1 MSRRRIVAFSSAGV
15 ILGIILIAMLLL
27 VSLTQTAF
35 GRDRVRDFLLSRVA
49 TAMGDRGT
57 LYIGRMDG
65 GLFTGVTIDSI
76 AILDGEDSVFVA
88 AGGVHVSYDPRDLL
102 DRRLLIRRVEV
113 NRPVVNLRRHTTG
126 EWNVDRI
133 FPRRGPRTPGARDRG
148 FGDFIIINDAVIRGG
163 TFTITE
169 PWTPNDSLL
178 DFRRDSA
185 GLYVLTSGHSEIRET
200 AEGLKRTLRWSNI
213 ELRSPHVRIAHP
225 DSAGQYIVLGRL
237 DADESDP
244 PFSFRNIQGA
254 VRIVRDTVRFEAR
267 HFELPGSSGSGR
279 GMVTVGGGQPTRYD
293 IHIVG
298 DRVSLAD
305 VNWVYPTLPKSGGG
319 SMKLHIRNAPNFRGM
334 EYALTELDVQTTGSR
349 IRGAMT
355 FAVGEPVLVVKDVE
369 LRADP
374 VTFDFIRELGGGPFP
389 VPWSGDIHGTVSG
402 PGGPLDRWRV
412 TEARFTFVDGNV
424 PDAVTRGVFRGEL
437 NILEPAEAV
446 FRGLDVDFATLD
458 LRTVEYL
465 FEEFPRL
472 GGTISGAAR
481 LDSLW
486 QNVTFSAADITHR
499 NGDGT
504 ATRMRGRGRADLR
517 GEVMVF
523 DVDME
528 ADPISFSM
536 LRRSYP
542 GLPLVGTFS
551 GPLRA
556 RGTMGNLELTTS
568 LTGAAGGFSI
578 DGTFDLV
585 EPAMSARGRAS
596 VRELDV
602 RQALGRS
609 DLPVT
614 VLTATMAGDLG
625 GSGRDDVAGHVE
637 VAFDNSTV
645 NGVQLFPSIGSFA
658 FDAGRLRVDSLQLE
672 TSLARVSARG
682 ALGLT
687 GATSDSLHY
696 RVEIDSI
703 AMLAHLFPRSSTV
716 RDRLEAAIEGG
727 VDDSSEAADAVDVEA
742 ALGGSLIAAGT
753 LSGSLDTLS
762 ARGTLDG
769 LRLASGADRAQRLHG
784 EFELDRIT
792 SDINGRVQAS
802 LDVLTLGGIAFE
814 TMDTELQL
822 ITRDSGTVRLA
833 ARGPE
838 GAVRWD
844 GRARFDRSADTMRVV
859 TSEFELV
866 TEGDRWSLVGPAT
879 VVTSDLGLT
888 LDSLVM
894 RNASGGLVRARGTLP
909 NEGSAAA
916 QLAVARF
923 PLSTVSSVIQEMPL
937 GGLLDMQLELTGT
950 RQSPEVIFSG
960 AVDEGR
966 YGDVHLPYL
975 NASGRYRDQRL
986 STNVLMMRNG
996 QTVLT
1001 FQGVLPVS
1009 LALDG
1014 SAGRLLDEPIRGRI
1028 RADSVDL
1035 GLIEPMTPY
1044 FSRVTGVLH
1053 TDVNVE
1059 GTWAQPTFSG
1069 TFGIINGEAGV
1080 PQLGIRLRRIT
1091 AAIDLSPDSVIVH
1104 QLSAM
1109 SGDQRGDTAALTGVV
1124 RLEGGKTSGFDLALT
1139 SRNFRAVRSRRL
1151 ADLDVNGRL
1160 RLHGTLYASALDG
1173 WLRVDRGVIYIPDRL
1188 QKHVIVLDEMNED
1201 LRDLVDTSTVA
1212 NRHLLP
1218 RNRSAT
1224 MDAII
1229 RGLSVEN
1236 LQLAVGE
1243 EFWLRSSEANVK
1255 LVGDRTRPFDLEV
1268 LQAGDELAL
1277 RGTLYANRGTYR
1289 LDLGLVQRTFQ
1300 VDSGSIVF
1308 FGEPE
1313 LNPSLDIWA
1322 SHLVRQANRQG
1333 QDVRIHANIGGTL
1346 QELRLTLTSDEQ
1358 LPLSYTEILSYL
1370 VFGAPSF
1377 AVGMEN
1383 SGALRPVA
1391 SALFPT
1397 LGGYAERFLSEQIGF
1412 FDIFQIHAG
1421 SVGAA
1426 GDEFSLSTGTRSVLE
1441 GSRIGVGKQLDD
1453 RTFVTANAGLCAFT
1467 SRGGDYNFAESLGLT
1482 LERRLKPGFTA
1493 QVALEP
1499 GSAALLCRP
1508 GRFELNTP
1516 RQFGFDLFREW
1527 SF

>member
-1 MSRRRIVAFSSAGV
+1 MSRRRIVAFTSAGV
-15 ILGIILIAMLLL
+15 ILGIVLIAMLLL

-35 GRDRVRDFLLSRVA
+35 GRDQVRDFLVSRVA
-49 TAMGDRGT
+49 NAMGDRGT

-88 AGGVHVSYDPRDLL
+88 AGRVHVSYDPRDLL
-102 DRRLLIRRVEV
+102 DRRLLIRRVEI

-133 FPRRGPRTPGARDRG
+133 FPRGGPRTPGARDRG
-148 FGDFIIINDAVIRGG
+148 FGDFIIIRDAVIRGG
-163 TFTITE
+163 TFTVTE
-169 PWTPNDSLL
+169 PWSPGDSLV

-225 DSAGQYIVLGRL
+225 DSSGQYIVLGRL

-244 PFSFRNIQGA
+244 PFSFRNVQGA

-267 HFELPGSSGSGR
+267 RFELPGSSGSGR
-279 GMVTVGGGQPTRYD
+279 GMVTFGGGQPTRYD
-293 IHIVG
+293 IHIEG

-305 VNWVYPTLPKSGGG
+305 VNWVYPTLPRSGGG
-319 SMKLHIRNAPNFRGM
+319 SMKLHIRNAANPRVM
-334 EYALTELDVQTTGSR
+334 EYALSDMDVRTTGSR

-355 FAVGEPVLVVKDVE
+355 FAVGEPVLIVKDVE
-369 LRADP
+369 LRAEP

-389 VPWSGDIHGTVSG
+389 VPWSGAIHGTVSA
-402 PGGPLDRWRV
+402 PGGRLDRWRV
-412 TEARFTFVDGNV
+412 DEARFTFADGNV
-424 PDAVTRGVFRGEL
+424 PGAVTQGVGRGEL
-437 NILEPAEAV
+437 NILEPAETV
-446 FRGLDVDFATLD
+446 FRGFDVDIASLD
-458 LRTVEYL
+458 LRTMEYL

-472 GGTISGAAR
+472 GGTISGTAR

-486 QNVTFSAADITHR
+486 QNVRFSSADITHR
-499 NGDGT
+499 NGDG
-504 ATRMRGRGRADLR
+504 APTRIRGNGRADLR
-517 GEVMVF
+517 GDVLVF
-523 DVDME
+523 DLDME
-528 ADPISFSM
+528 ADPISFTM

-542 GLPLVGTFS
+542 DLPLVGTFTGRLQAS
-551 GPLRA
+551 
-556 RGTMGNLELTTS
+556 GTMSDLELTTS
-568 LTGAAGGFSI
+568 LTGTAGGFSI

-585 EPAMSARGRAS
+585 EPVFSARGRAAL
-596 VRELDV
+596 RDLDV
-602 RQALGRS
+602 RQALGRA

-614 VLTATMAGDLG
+614 MLTGTVTGDIG
-625 GSGRDDVAGHVE
+625 GSGRNDVAGQMEVALDYSRLNGLRLFPSTGR
-637 VAFDNSTV
+637 VAFDN
-645 NGVQLFPSIGSFA
+645 
-658 FDAGRLRVDSLQLE
+658 GRLLVDSLQLE
-672 TSLARVSARG
+672 TSLARLSAKG

-687 GATSDSLHY
+687 GAAADSLRY
-696 RVEIDSI
+696 RLEIDSI
-703 AMLAHLFPRSSTV
+703 AVLAHLLPRASAI
-716 RDRLEAAIEGG
+716 RERLEAAVEGE
-727 VDDSSEAADAVDVEA
+727 VPADAADAVDEEETV
-742 ALGGSLIAAGT
+742 LGGSLIASGL
-753 LSGSLDTLS
+753 LSGSLDTLA

-769 LRLASGADRAQRLHG
+769 LRMAFGTDRAQRLHG
-784 EFELDRIT
+784 EYELAGIT
-792 SDINGRVQAS
+792 TDISGRVQAS

-814 TMDTELQL
+814 TMDAELHL
-822 ITRDSGTVRLA
+822 ISRDSGVVRLA

-844 GRARFDRSADTMRVV
+844 GRADFGRSVDTVRVV
-859 TSEFELV
+859 ASALELV
-866 TEGDRWSLVGPAT
+866 TEGDRWALGGPAT
-879 VVTSDLGLT
+879 VVSTDDGLT

-894 RNASGGLVRARGTLP
+894 RNASGGLLRASGALP
-909 NEGSAAA
+909 HEGSVAA
-916 QLAVARF
+916 QLAVSRF
-923 PLSTVSSVIQEMPL
+923 PLSTVSSVAQNVAL
-937 GGLLDMQLELTGT
+937 GGLLDLQLELTGT
-950 RQSPEVIFSG
+950 RRSPEMIISG
-960 AVDEGR
+960 AVDDGR
-966 YGDVHLPYL
+966 FGEVRLPYL
-975 NASGRYRDQRL
+975 SASGRYLDRRL
-986 STNVLMMRNG
+986 STNVRMMRSG

-1014 SAGRLLDEPIRGRI
+1014 SAGRLVDEPIQGRI

-1035 GLIEPMTPY
+1035 ALIEPMTPY
-1044 FSRVTGVLH
+1044 FSRLTGILH

-1069 TFGIINGEAGV
+1069 TFGIVNGEAGV

-1091 AAIDLSPDSVIVH
+1091 AAIDLTRDSVIVH
-1104 QLSAM
+1104 RLSAM

-1124 RLEGGKTSGFDLALT
+1124 RLDGGRTSGFDLALT
-1139 SRNFRAVRSRRL
+1139 ARNFRAVRSRRL
-1151 ADLDVNGRL
+1151 ADLDVNGHL

-1188 QKHVIVLDEMNED
+1188 QKHVIELDEMNED
-1201 LRDLVDTSTVA
+1201 LRELVDTSTVA
-1212 NRHLLP
+1212 YRHLLP

-1224 MDAII
+1224 TDAII

-1236 LQLAVGE
+1236 LQVAIGD

-1277 RGTLYANRGTYR
+1277 RGTLFANRGTYR
-1289 LDLGLVQRTFQ
+1289 LDLGFVQRSFQ
-1300 VDSGSIVF
+1300 VDSGSITF

-1377 AVGMEN
+1377 AVGIEN

-1453 RTFVTANAGLCAFT
+1453 RTFLTANAGLCAFT

-1493 QVALEP
+1493 QVAMEP